1 MIFLSE
7 FLVEVAEYAIRVQ
20 VFAVTPEKMNHNP
33 IVNSCGIGDFLSCTE
48 TGALFLLGLKPNIGG
63 GEGGRVFCGGFWCFV
78 FFF

>member
-63 GEGGRVFCGGFWCFV
+63 GEGGESVLWWFLVFC